1 VVKFSNLSRGE
12 WIATFGG
19 LVLAVSLFLPWYATD
34 PANHNSQLNGVHV
47 GTFSAWTV
55 HSILRFLLLAAAA
68 APFIL
73 AWIVVR
79 EHQLSWPRGE
89 VTAIVGITAGVLVLV
104 LGFVV
109 RPGEPRDTIQIQ
121 IGYWLALLASIV
133 IIVGAVMR
141 TTESEP
147 VRKPPGVL

>member
-1 VVKFSNLSRGE
+1 VTFSNLSRGE

-19 LVLAVSLFLPWYATD
+19 LVLAIALFVPWYGTD
-34 PANHNSQLNGVHV
+34 PANHNSQVNGAHE

-55 HSILRFLLLAAAA
+55 HPILRFLLLAAAV

-89 VTAIVGITAGVLVLV
+89 LTAVVAIAALGLIFYVGIVQKPGDPPSTISLAAGWFLAIAGSLMM
-104 LGFVV
+104 L
-109 RPGEPRDTIQIQ
+109 
-121 IGYWLALLASIV
+121 IGAF
-133 IIVGAVMR
+133 MR
-141 TTESEP
+141 TSE
-147 VRKPPGVL
+147 VQRTRKPPGVP

>member
-1 VVKFSNLSRGE
+1 MKFSNLSRGE

-19 LVLAVSLFLPWYATD
+19 LVLAVSLFIAWYGTD
-34 PANHNSQLNGVHV
+34 PSNHNSQVNGAHT

-55 HSILRFLLLAAAA
+55 HTTLRFLLLGAAA

-89 VTAIVGITAGVLVLV
+89 LTAVVAIAALGLISYVGIVQK
-104 LGFVV
+104 
-109 RPGEPRDTIQIQ
+109 PGEPSSTISLQVGWFLAVAGSVLML
-121 IGYWLALLASIV
+121 IGAF
-133 IIVGAVMR
+133 MR
-141 TTESEP
+141 TSETQRT
-147 VRKPPGVL
+147 RKPPGVP

>member
-1 VVKFSNLSRGE
+1 VKFSNLSRGE

-19 LVLAVSLFLPWYATD
+19 LVLAVSLFLPWYSTD

-89 VTAIVGITAGVLVLV
+89 LTAVVAIAALGLIFYVGIVQK
-104 LGFVV
+104 
-109 RPGEPRDTIQIQ
+109 PGEPVSTISLDV
-121 IGYWLALLASIV
+121 GWFLAL
-133 IIVGAVMR
+133 VGSLMMLIGAFIR
-141 TTESEP
+141 TSETQRA
-147 VRKPPGVL
+147 RKPPGVL